1 MRKLILIALAGAS
14 AMTLAAG
21 SAAAQDRGYH
31 DRGWYGGQGWNDSRG
46 TWMSID
52 RRQQQLDRRIDQ
64 GLRNGQ
70 LNRNEAMRLRAEFR
84 NIARLENRYRA
95 NGLSNWER
103 ADLDRRFDRLAMAI
117 RFERRDR
124 DYGYGY
130 GYDRR

>member
-1 MRKLILIALAGAS
+1 MLIALAGAS

-21 SAAAQDRGYH
+21 AASAQ
-31 DRGWYGGQGWNDSRG
+31 DRGWYGGNGWNDSRG

-52 RRQQQLDRRIDQ
+52 RRQQQLDMRIDR

-70 LNRNEAMRLRAEFR
+70 LNRSEAMRLRAEFR
-84 NIARLENRYRA
+84 DIARLERRYRA

>member
-1 MRKLILIALAGAS
+1 MLIALAGAS

-21 SAAAQDRGYH
+21 AQ
-31 DRGWYGGQGWNDSRG
+31 DRGWYGGNGWNDSRG

-52 RRQQQLDRRIDQ
+52 RRQQQLDMRIDR

-70 LNRNEAMRLRAEFR
+70 LNRSEAMRLRAEFR
-84 NIARLENRYRA
+84 DIARLERRYRA

>member
-1 MRKLILIALAGAS
+1 MRKLMLIALAGAS

-21 SAAAQDRGYH
+21 AAAAQDRG
-31 DRGWYGGQGWNDSRG
+31 WYGGNGWNDSRG

-52 RRQQQLDRRIDQ
+52 RRQQQLDMRIDR

-70 LNRNEAMRLRAEFR
+70 LNRSEAMRLRAEFR
-84 NIARLENRYRA
+84 DIARLERRYRA